1 MDILEETNP
10 HAYDKDNSDL
20 ILDLRFNGKLN
31 PEINQIFNQISYQN
45 RKEFND
51 MVTILSQAHKDN
63 LDWWAQGP
71 ASRNTYS
78 SPFFHYYCSLAL
90 ILRLTEDKLFIPKEI
105 IVDSPKLKGIIT
117 TILDDFGIKHC
128 KVRKYNDYNSLIK
141 RILKRYFSVPILFSK
156 KVFQL
161 FIARITKTAQ
171 TPIFF
176 PNPVILIDTFVSP
189 GYEKIDRWY
198 GCLWDNLS
206 EERRAETHFVPT
218 FVNIPLKAW
227 YSIYVSLRSNAINY
241 ILKEDYLNFK
251 DILFSFNHKKR
262 IKKLVIEPYYLSG
275 YDISGLVREEFEN
288 NSDFLTVIDSL
299 LTYRFIKQF
308 SESGNKVRLAIDWFE
323 GQVIDKAWNKAFK
336 TYYPKAKTIGYRPF
350 GPFPFYLCSYPIQ
363 IEKESGV
370 IPDTIAV
377 YGKGLT
383 SNIQEFL
390 PELDVIL
397 VPSLRTQHVWEWDLN
412 FQESENYTKK
422 FNILITLPES
432 IHSTL
437 RIIKEL
443 FELNNQDSSVLNST
457 TCIFKLHP
465 NCSVNE
471 EFKKLKSLVAD
482 IFIFSEEK
490 SFAILLKKADLL
502 ITEASGSSLEAL
514 ACGIPM
520 IIMESS
526 YGLNHSLI
534 PESIPKSLYQKTKT
548 TRQLGDALK
557 NFIHLPLEIR
567 NEYRLM
573 SKQIREDYFEP
584 VSQKGFDRLM
594 NINQNINKFSN
605 D

>member
-1 MDILEETNP
+1 MNIHSETIS
-10 HAYDKDNSDL
+10 HSYDKDNSDL
-20 ILDLRFNGKLN
+20 ILDLRFNGKLS
-31 PEINQIFNQISYQN
+31 PKINQIFNRISYQN
-45 RKEFND
+45 RSEFND
-51 MVTILSQAHKDN
+51 MVTVLSQPHKDN

-71 ASRNTYS
+71 ASRNTFS
-78 SPFFHYYCSLAL
+78 SPFFHYYCSIVL
-90 ILRLTEDKLFIPKEI
+90 ILNLIEDKLFIPKEI
-105 IVDSPKLKGIIT
+105 IVDSSKLKAIIT
-117 TILDDFGIKHC
+117 NILDDFGIKHC
-128 KVRKYNDYNSLIK
+128 KVRKYIDYNTFIK
-141 RILKRYFSVPILFSK
+141 KRLKRYFSSPVLFLRK
-156 KVFQL
+156 AVQL
-161 FIARITKTAQ
+161 TIARITQ
-171 TPIFF
+171 TPQTTIFF
-176 PNPVILIDTFVSP
+176 SNPVTLIDTFVSP

-206 EERRAETHFVPT
+206 PKRRAETYFVPT
-218 FVNIPLKAW
+218 FVNIPLRAW
-227 YSIYVSLRSNAINY
+227 YSIYVSLRSNPRNY
-241 ILKEDYLNFK
+241 ILKEDYLNFR
-251 DILFSFNHKKR
+251 DLLYSFNHKKR
-262 IKKLVIEPYYLSG
+262 LKKLIIDPYYVSG

-288 NSDFLTVIDSL
+288 NTDFLTVIDSL
-299 LTYRFIKQF
+299 LTYRFIKHF
-308 SESGNKVRLAIDWFE
+308 SESRNKVSLAIDWFE
-323 GQVIDKAWNKAFK
+323 GQVIDKAWNMAFK
-336 TYYPKAKTIGYRPF
+336 TYYPKVKTIGYRPF

-390 PELDVIL
+390 PELDVIV

-412 FQESENYTKK
+412 FQKPEDGTKK
-422 FNILITLPES
+422 INVLITLPES

-437 RIIKEL
+437 RIVKEL
-443 FELNNQDSSVLNST
+443 FELNNQNSSVLDST
-457 TCIFKLHP
+457 NCIFKLHP
-465 NCSVNE
+465 NCSVNK
-471 EFKKLKSLVAD
+471 EFKKLRSLVSD
-482 IFIFSEEK
+482 KFMFSEEK
-490 SFAILLKKADLL
+490 SFAILLKKTDLL

-514 ACGIPM
+514 ACGIPV

-567 NEYRLM
+567 EKHRLM